1 MKAHSGVEGQALV
14 VRAIRRVGL
23 NELVVTKD
31 SWVRNKVEQ
40 VVGVLDV
47 WEFKEFRDEELR
59 EVYTCSESVGMDLLQ
74 LVHNNLTPL
83 LLVHPNRTAS

>member
-47 WEFKEFRDEELR
+47 WEFKEFRDEELG
-59 EVYTCSESVGMDLLQ
+59 EVYACSESVGMDLLQ

-83 LLVHPNRTAS
+83 LLTHPNRTAS